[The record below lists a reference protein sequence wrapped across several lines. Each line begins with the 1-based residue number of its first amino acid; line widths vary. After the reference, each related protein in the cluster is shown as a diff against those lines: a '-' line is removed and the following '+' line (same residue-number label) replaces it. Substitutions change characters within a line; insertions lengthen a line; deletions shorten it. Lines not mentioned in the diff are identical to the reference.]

1 MKQTIGWLALF
12 ACVAACT
19 SPDLPQ
25 AQVVISLDEACGDTL
40 LLQSKSLTQYGN
52 RPTEDTLYRTQGY
65 FTYNL
70 PEGDTVMLTLT
81 PQVARYPTLRG
92 PYQRPIHRSIGLVVL
107 PESHAYVEGS
117 YD

>member
-65 FTYNL
+65 FTYTL
-70 PEGDTVMLTLT
+70 PEGDTVMLT
-81 PQVARYPTLRG
+81 
-92 PYQRPIHRSIGLVVL
+92 
-107 PESHAYVEGS
+107 
-117 YD
+117 